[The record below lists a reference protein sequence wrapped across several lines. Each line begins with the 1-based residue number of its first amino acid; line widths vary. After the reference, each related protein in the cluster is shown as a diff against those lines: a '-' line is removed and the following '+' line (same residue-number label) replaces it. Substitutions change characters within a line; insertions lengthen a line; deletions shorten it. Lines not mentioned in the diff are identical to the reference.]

1 MLATKGLNCI
11 PPRDTMITKNTN
23 RKQELKKN
31 KSRKWPTNLHS
42 KPKTPPPFPFREP
55 IPARPCGG
63 HCRHGTLW
71 TNDAK
76 QLQQCSAVSRSR
88 TNSARFGA
96 FARRRSCRKSGEGRE
111 RTDPRLVPPPRAYTL
126 SINPRSAVTCCLAI
140 SQERRNSHSPN
151 PSNRCR
157 DFVPTIAYYFR
168 K

>member
-1 MLATKGLNCI
+1 
-11 PPRDTMITKNTN
+11 MIAKNTN
-23 RKQELKKN
+23 RKPKLKKQ
-31 KSRKWPTNLHS
+31 NLGS
-42 KPKTPPPFPFREP
+42 GQRTCTPKPKHHPLSLSANRSPSVLVAVTVAMAHFDPMMLSS
-55 IPARPCGG
+55 CSSG
-63 HCRHGTLW
+63 
-71 TNDAK
+71 
-76 QLQQCSAVSRSR
+76 SAVSRSR

-96 FARRRSCRKSGEGRE
+96 FARRRSGRKSGEGRE
-111 RTDPRLVPPPRAYTL
+111 RTDPPRAYTL